1 MGTIRDTIDKLQ
13 QEIEALEQHRGDLL
27 RAIDILEPLA
37 VGEEAVETPARGR
50 GGKKRKG
57 VDPLARIKNVNRKY
71 DAAYDDNTLLPHL
84 KEPIKLADLAKAL
97 KAKRPLLKKAL
108 VRLKDAGLV
117 VVVGR
122 ARAAAWHAT
131 KKGAATPRG
140 NL

>member
-37 VGEEAVETPARGR
+37 VGEEAVEPKAVRGR
-50 GGKKRKG
+50 GGKKKRVEHLRDVTRAAAG
-57 VDPLARIKNVNRKY
+57 TSDD
-71 DAAYDDNTLLPHL
+71 DAEILRAC
-84 KEPIKLADLAKAL
+84 KEPIRLADLAKVL
-97 KAKRPLLKKAL
+97 KAKRPILKKSL
-108 VRLKDAGLV
+108 MRLKYAGLV
-117 VVVGR
+117 VVAGR